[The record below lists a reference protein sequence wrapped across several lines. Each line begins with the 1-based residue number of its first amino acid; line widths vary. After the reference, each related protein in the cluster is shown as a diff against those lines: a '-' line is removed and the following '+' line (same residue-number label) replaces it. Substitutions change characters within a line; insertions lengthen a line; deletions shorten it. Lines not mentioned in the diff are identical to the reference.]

1 MPLADWKKDAL
12 KALKR
17 EFNAIAA
24 AMKLKTISGN
34 PSHKSCA
41 AMQKKLLQKQQSPA
55 TLQRIND
62 AWAAYTRCLA
72 GDHAGVV
79 GGGDVVAQ
87 PAGVVAQ
94 PAQPAGV
101 LAQPAGVVAQ
111 PAGAG
116 GNGDD
121 VAQPAGLGG
130 NVDILEGSNLTLTWI
145 RFSSNY
151 LTRKDTFH
159 MKFDIVR

>member
-12 KALKR
+12 KTLKR
-17 EFNAIAA
+17 EFNDIAA

-34 PSHKSCA
+34 PSHKACA

-62 AWAAYTRCLA
+62 AWAAYS
-72 GDHAGVV
+72 D
-79 GGGDVVAQ
+79 
-87 PAGVVAQ
+87 
-94 PAQPAGV
+94 V

-130 NVDILEGSNLTLTWI
+130 NVDILEGSNLTLT
-145 RFSSNY
+145 
-151 LTRKDTFH
+151 
-159 MKFDIVR
+159 

>member
-34 PSHKSCA
+34 PSHKACA

-62 AWAAYTRCLA
+62 AWAAYS
-72 GDHAGVV
+72 D
-79 GGGDVVAQ
+79 
-87 PAGVVAQ
+87 
-94 PAQPAGV
+94 V
-101 LAQPAGVVAQ
+101 LAQPAGAVAQ

-130 NVDILEGSNLTLTWI
+130 NVDILEGSNLTLT
-145 RFSSNY
+145 
-151 LTRKDTFH
+151 
-159 MKFDIVR
+159 

>member
-79 GGGDVVAQ
+79 GGGDRVG
-87 PAGVVAQ
+87 GV
-94 PAQPAGV
+94 
-101 LAQPAGVVAQ
+101 
-111 PAGAG
+111 
-116 GNGDD
+116 
-121 VAQPAGLGG
+121 
-130 NVDILEGSNLTLTWI
+130 GSSQMN
-145 RFSSNY
+145 R
-151 LTRKDTFH
+151 
-159 MKFDIVR
+159 

>member
-41 AMQKKLLQKQQSPA
+41 QMQKKLLQKQQSPA

-94 PAQPAGV
+94 PA
-101 LAQPAGVVAQ
+101 
-111 PAGAG
+111 GAG
-116 GNGDD
+116 GNGED

-130 NVDILEGSNLTLTWI
+130 NVDILEGSNLTLIWI
-145 RFSSNY
+145 GFSSKY
-151 LTRKDTFH
+151 PTRNETFY

>member
-94 PAQPAGV
+94 PA
-101 LAQPAGVVAQ
+101 GVVAQ

-116 GNGDD
+116 GNGED

-130 NVDILEGSNLTLTWI
+130 NVDILEGSNLTLIWI
-145 RFSSNY
+145 GFSSKY
-151 LTRKDTFH
+151 PTRNETFY

>member
-12 KALKR
+12 KTLKR
-17 EFNAIAA
+17 EFNDIAA

-34 PSHKSCA
+34 PSHKACA

-62 AWAAYTRCLA
+62 AWAAYS
-72 GDHAGVV
+72 D
-79 GGGDVVAQ
+79 
-87 PAGVVAQ
+87 
-94 PAQPAGV
+94 V

-130 NVDILEGSNLTLTWI
+130 NVDIFEGSNLTLTWI

-151 LTRKDTFH
+151 LTRKDTFY

>member
-94 PAQPAGV
+94 PA
-101 LAQPAGVVAQ
+101 
-111 PAGAG
+111 GAG

-121 VAQPAGLGG
+121 IAQPAGLGG
-130 NVDILEGSNLTLTWI
+130 NVDILEGSNLTLIWI
-145 RFSSNY
+145 GFSSKY
-151 LTRKDTFH
+151 PTRNETFY

>member
-34 PSHKSCA
+34 PSHKACA

-72 GDHAGVV
+72 GDHAGAV
-79 GGGDVVAQ
+79 GGGDVV
-87 PAGVVAQ
+87 
-94 PAQPAGV
+94 
-101 LAQPAGVVAQ
+101 AQPAGVVAQ

-130 NVDILEGSNLTLTWI
+130 NVDILEGSNLILTWI

>member
-12 KALKR
+12 KTLKR
-17 EFNAIAA
+17 EFNDIAA

-34 PSHKSCA
+34 PSHKACA

-62 AWAAYTRCLA
+62 AWAAYS
-72 GDHAGVV
+72 
-79 GGGDVVAQ
+79 DVLAQ

-94 PAQPAGV
+94 PAGAVAQPAGAV
-101 LAQPAGVVAQ
+101 AQPAGVVAQ

>member
-94 PAQPAGV
+94 PA
-101 LAQPAGVVAQ
+101 
-111 PAGAG
+111 GAG
-116 GNGDD
+116 GNGED

-130 NVDILEGSNLTLTWI
+130 NVDILEGSNLTLIWI
-145 RFSSNY
+145 GFSSKY
-151 LTRKDTFH
+151 PTRNETFY

>member
-12 KALKR
+12 KTLKR

-34 PSHKSCA
+34 PSHKACA

-72 GDHAGVV
+72 GDHAGAV

-94 PAQPAGV
+94 PA
-101 LAQPAGVVAQ
+101 
-111 PAGAG
+111 GAG
-116 GNGDD
+116 GNGEDI
-121 VAQPAGLGG
+121 AQPAGLGG
-130 NVDILEGSNLTLTWI
+130 NVDILEGSNLILTWI

>member
-12 KALKR
+12 KTLKR

-34 PSHKSCA
+34 PSHKACA

-72 GDHAGVV
+72 GDHAGAV
-79 GGGDVVAQ
+79 GGGRAAVWPWATYIRNAQ
-87 PAGVVAQ
+87 RAVSTKGE
-94 PAQPAGV
+94 
-101 LAQPAGVVAQ
+101 LEKWIRECR
-111 PAGAG
+111 
-116 GNGDD
+116 N
-121 VAQPAGLGG
+121 AGLR
-130 NVDILEGSNLTLTWI
+130 NQLLKQD
-145 RFSSNY
+145 
-151 LTRKDTFH
+151 
-159 MKFDIVR
+159 

>member
-12 KALKR
+12 KTLKR

-34 PSHKSCA
+34 PSHKACA

-62 AWAAYTRCLA
+62 AWAAYS
-72 GDHAGVV
+72 
-79 GGGDVVAQ
+79 DVLAQ
-87 PAGVVAQ
+87 PAGAVAQ
-94 PAQPAGV
+94 PAQPAG
-101 LAQPAGVVAQ
+101 AVAQ

-130 NVDILEGSNLTLTWI
+130 NVDILEGSNLILTWI
-145 RFSSNY
+145 
-151 LTRKDTFH
+151 
-159 MKFDIVR
+159 

>member
-72 GDHAGVV
+72 GDHAGAV

-87 PAGVVAQ
+87 PAGVV
-94 PAQPAGV
+94 
-101 LAQPAGVVAQ
+101 AQPAGVVAQ

-130 NVDILEGSNLTLTWI
+130 NVDILEGSNLILTWI

>member
-12 KALKR
+12 KTLKR
-17 EFNAIAA
+17 EFNDIAA

-34 PSHKSCA
+34 PSHKACA

-62 AWAAYTRCLA
+62 AWAAYS
-72 GDHAGVV
+72 D
-79 GGGDVVAQ
+79 
-87 PAGVVAQ
+87 
-94 PAQPAGV
+94 V

-151 LTRKDTFH
+151 LTRKDTFY

>member
-12 KALKR
+12 KTLKR

-34 PSHKSCA
+34 PRHKACA

-62 AWAAYTRCLA
+62 AWAAYS
-72 GDHAGVV
+72 D
-79 GGGDVVAQ
+79 
-87 PAGVVAQ
+87 
-94 PAQPAGV
+94 V

-116 GNGDD
+116 GNGEDI
-121 VAQPAGLGG
+121 AQPAGLGG
-130 NVDILEGSNLTLTWI
+130 NVDILEGSNLTLT
-145 RFSSNY
+145 
-151 LTRKDTFH
+151 
-159 MKFDIVR
+159 

>member
-12 KALKR
+12 KTLKR
-17 EFNAIAA
+17 EFNDIAA

-34 PSHKSCA
+34 PSHKACA

-62 AWAAYTRCLA
+62 AWAAYS
-72 GDHAGVV
+72 
-79 GGGDVVAQ
+79 DVLAQ

-94 PAQPAGV
+94 PAGA
-101 LAQPAGVVAQ
+101 VAQ

-130 NVDILEGSNLTLTWI
+130 NVDILEGSNLTLT
-145 RFSSNY
+145 
-151 LTRKDTFH
+151 
-159 MKFDIVR
+159 